1 MLIINS
7 LNWNSIRGLKMKKY
21 KFGNTPRRK
30 RAYVSLTGTTTI
42 HLRNPYIIACWSAAF
57 PGLGHLLLSKY
68 LRGFLLFLWEI
79 FINYN
84 AHINLAI
91 LYSLTGKFEMAKN
104 IININYALI
113 YIPTYI
119 FAIYDSYETTVDL
132 NNNFILAARE
142 DAVIVPFKVGG
153 LEINFLDKKIPW
165 VAAAWSLISPG
176 AGQLYIH
183 RIVVAA
189 FILIWVIVVAY
200 FSKVLP
206 AIQYSLMG
214 QLAKAKAKAVVDWQW
229 LLNIPS
235 LYVYAMYDAYTN
247 CVEGNNLYD
256 WEQSKFLRTN
266 YQSKNFHMPGKER
279 GNKGDNMYIISTF
292 DYSVNLELALTSIQ
306 MKGVE
311 KENIFVVPVDK
322 ANEEINLF
330 DSIHHSDSVSLLD
343 LASVLGAIFML
354 FGSIYGF
361 VLKWGPVWWGIIG
374 LVFGFSIGFLIK
386 LILLKKY
393 SNRKKSKKESEVVI
407 IIECKET
414 LVEMVKDILW
424 SNHALGVSKLDHD
437 NNI

>member
-1 MLIINS
+1 MD
-7 LNWNSIRGLKMKKY
+7 KH
-21 KFGNTPRRK
+21 KFKNTPVRRK

-68 LRGFLLFLWEI
+68 LRGFLLFLWEV

-104 IININYALI
+104 IIDINYALI

-142 DAVIVPFKVGG
+142 DAVIAPFKVGA
-153 LEINFLDKKIPW
+153 LEINFLDKKTPW

-189 FILIWVIVVAY
+189 FTLIWVIVVAY

-206 AIQYSLMG
+206 AIQYSLLG
-214 QLAKAKAKAVVDWQW
+214 QLAKAKAVVDWQW

-256 WEQSKFLRTN
+256 WEQSKFLRRN
-266 YQSKNFHMPGKER
+266 YQSKNFHMPSKER

-322 ANEEINLF
+322 SNEEINLF

-361 VLKWGPVWWGIIG
+361 VLKWGPVWWGVIG
-374 LVFGFSIGFLIK
+374 LVFGFSIGFIIK

-393 SNRKKSKKESEVVI
+393 SNRKKSKKESEVII

-424 SNHALGVSKLDHD
+424 SNHALGVSKVDH

>member
-1 MLIINS
+1 MDKGKSN
-7 LNWNSIRGLKMKKY
+7 
-21 KFGNTPRRK
+21 NTPVRRK
-30 RAYVSLTGTTTI
+30 RAYVSLTGTTTL
-42 HLRNPYIIACWSAAF
+42 HLRNPYIVACWSAAF

-68 LRGFLLFLWEI
+68 LRGFLLFLWEV

-104 IININYALI
+104 IIDINYALL

-119 FAIYDSYETTVDL
+119 FAIYDSYETTIDL
-132 NNNFILAARE
+132 NNNYILAARE
-142 DAVIVPFKVGG
+142 DAVIEAFKVGS
-153 LEINFLDKKIPW
+153 LEINFLDKKTPW

-189 FILIWVIVVAY
+189 FVLIWVIVVAY
-200 FSKVLP
+200 FSKILP

-214 QLAKAKAKAVVDWQW
+214 QLAKAKSVVNWQW

-235 LYVYAMYDAYTN
+235 IYVYSMYDAYTN
-247 CVEGNNLYD
+247 CVEGNKLFD

-266 YQSKNFHMPGKER
+266 YQNKNFHIPDKER
-279 GNKGDNMYIISTF
+279 GNKGESMYIISTF
-292 DYSVNLELALTSIQ
+292 DYSVNLEIALTSIQ
-306 MKGVE
+306 MKGVK
-311 KENIFVVPVDK
+311 KENIFVVPLDK
-322 ANEEINLF
+322 ANEKINLF
-330 DSIHHSDSVSLLD
+330 DSIHHSDSVSVVD

-361 VLKWGPVWWGIIG
+361 VLKWGPVWWGSIG
-374 LVFGFSIGFLIK
+374 LFTGFSVGFIIK
-386 LILLKKY
+386 FILLKKN
-393 SNRKKSKKESEVVI
+393 SNGKKSKKEPEAII

-414 LVEMVKDILW
+414 LVEMVKDTLW
-424 SNHALGVSKLDHD
+424 SNHALSVSKLDHS
-437 NNI
+437 NI

>member
-1 MLIINS
+1 MDKGKSN
-7 LNWNSIRGLKMKKY
+7 
-21 KFGNTPRRK
+21 NTPVRRK
-30 RAYVSLTGTTTI
+30 RAYVSLTGTTTL
-42 HLRNPYIIACWSAAF
+42 HLRNPYIVACWSAAF

-68 LRGFLLFLWEI
+68 LRGFLLFLWEV

-104 IININYALI
+104 IIDINYALL

-119 FAIYDSYETTVDL
+119 FAIYDSYETTIDL
-132 NNNFILAARE
+132 NNNYILAARE
-142 DAVIVPFKVGG
+142 DAVIEAFKVGS
-153 LEINFLDKKIPW
+153 LEINFLDKKTPW

-189 FILIWVIVVAY
+189 FVLIWVIVVAY
-200 FSKVLP
+200 FSKILP

-214 QLAKAKAKAVVDWQW
+214 QLAKAKSVVNWQW

-235 LYVYAMYDAYTN
+235 IYVYSMYDAYTN
-247 CVEGNNLYD
+247 CVEGNKLFD

-266 YQSKNFHMPGKER
+266 YQNKNFHMPDKER
-279 GNKGDNMYIISTF
+279 GNTGESMYIISTF
-292 DYSVNLELALTSIQ
+292 DYSVNLEIALTSIQ
-306 MKGVE
+306 MKGVK
-311 KENIFVVPVDK
+311 KENIFVVPLDK
-322 ANEEINLF
+322 ANEKINLF
-330 DSIHHSDSVSLLD
+330 DSIHHSDSVSVVD

-361 VLKWGPVWWGIIG
+361 VLKWGPVWWGLIG
-374 LVFGFSIGFLIK
+374 LLCGFSIGFIIK
-386 LILLKKY
+386 FILLKKN
-393 SNRKKSKKESEVVI
+393 SNGKKSKKEPEAII

-414 LVEMVKDILW
+414 LVEMVKDTLW
-424 SNHALGVSKLDHD
+424 SNHALSVSKLDHS
-437 NNI
+437 NI

>member
-1 MLIINS
+1 
-7 LNWNSIRGLKMKKY
+7 MKKY

>member
-1 MLIINS
+1 MD
-7 LNWNSIRGLKMKKY
+7 
-21 KFGNTPRRK
+21 KFKNTLVRRK

-68 LRGFLLFLWEI
+68 LRGFLLFLWEV

-104 IININYALI
+104 IIDINYALI

-142 DAVIVPFKVGG
+142 DAVIVPFKVGA
-153 LEINFLDKKIPW
+153 LEINFLDKKTPW

-189 FILIWVIVVAY
+189 FTLIWVIVVAY

-214 QLAKAKAKAVVDWQW
+214 QLAKAKAVVDWQW

-256 WEQSKFLRTN
+256 WEQSKFLRRN
-266 YQSKNFHMPGKER
+266 YQSKNFHMPSKER

-354 FGSIYGF
+354 LGSIYGF
-361 VLKWGPVWWGIIG
+361 VLKWGPVWWGTIG
-374 LVFGFSIGFLIK
+374 LAFGFSTGFIIK

-424 SNHALGVSKLDHD
+424 SNHALGVSKLDH
-437 NNI
+437 NNM